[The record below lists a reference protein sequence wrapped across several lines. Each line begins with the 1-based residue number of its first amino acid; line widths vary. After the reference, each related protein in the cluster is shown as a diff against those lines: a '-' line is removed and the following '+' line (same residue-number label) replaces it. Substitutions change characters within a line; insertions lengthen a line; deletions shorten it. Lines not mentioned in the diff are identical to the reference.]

1 MATKSFNA
9 SQFGYI
15 AAEDFVAYRRAST
28 VSRKLIAGILE
39 HWFADTNET
48 EVWSGKSRTT
58 TWNIDG
64 NVYMFHDGE
73 KSAAGHEASG
83 TLQPAHYLET
93 PASGQLS
100 V

>member
-15 AAEDFVAYRRAST
+15 AAEDFAVYRRAST
-28 VSRKLIAGILE
+28 ASRKLIAGILE
-39 HWFADTNET
+39 HWFVDTNET

-64 NVYMFHDGE
+64 NVYTYHDGE
-73 KSAAGHEASG
+73 ESAGGQESSG
-83 TLQPAHYLET
+83 VHPGRRPQNDAKLIFN
-93 PASGQLS
+93 
-100 V
+100 